1 GAQAQPVRPRWPMLR
16 QRRQR
21 PPTNASGPDHCAG
34 GWPRKAGRP
43 AAPQARQH
51 PAVSDERI
59 SVRPEP
65 TPEEAEAIRQA
76 LEVLGLIEPAPAGG
90 AVPTGDADREP

>member
-1 GAQAQPVRPRWPMLR
+1 
-16 QRRQR
+16 
-21 PPTNASGPDHCAG
+21 
-34 GWPRKAGRP
+34 
-43 AAPQARQH
+43 
-51 PAVSDERI
+51 VSDERI